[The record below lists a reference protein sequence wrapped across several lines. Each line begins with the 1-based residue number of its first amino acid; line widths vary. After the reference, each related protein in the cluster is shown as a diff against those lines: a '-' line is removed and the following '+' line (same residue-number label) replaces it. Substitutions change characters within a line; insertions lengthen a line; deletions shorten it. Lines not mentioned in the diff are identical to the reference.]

1 MKFTKYINSQAFP
14 NYNQVEEKD
23 CGPTCLKIIAKH
35 YGKLLNIQTLR
46 NLSETT
52 REGSSLLNLSDAAEK
67 IGFRSLGV
75 KLDLGQLQEAPL
87 PCVLHWNNDHYVVL
101 YKCPLTP
108 KVGILRGLFKQNTN
122 YLISD
127 PAIGLIEYTQ
137 EEFLKFWIGNNAT
150 ETTEE
155 GITLL
160 LEPTPKF
167 YSPVAHKGGKVDV
180 EIDDEKSFFESPLWG
195 LGAYILP
202 YKSFIIQLSIG
213 LLAGSLLQ
221 LVFPFLTQ
229 SVVDVG
235 IQNQNIS
242 FVYMVLMAQ
251 LFLFFGRTALE
262 LIRSWILLHLSAR
275 INISLISDFFIK
287 LMNLPIS
294 FFDVRMTGDIMQR
307 INDHHRI
314 ERILTTSSLDVLFSL
329 INMVIMGGV
338 LAYYN
343 LKIFAV
349 FFAGSLLYFV
359 WVTLFLKRRAK
370 LDYKRFAEVSQEQ
383 SKVIE
388 LINGMQE
395 IKLHNA
401 EKQKRWGWEFIQ
413 ARLFKVSIKGMVL
426 EQTQTIGSN
435 FINELKNIIIIFLS
449 AKLVIDGQIT
459 LGMMLAISSIV
470 GNLNGPIVQLI
481 NFIREAQDAKISL
494 ARLSEIHE
502 KEDEVQNDDEKTND
516 IPENADLVLKD
527 VSFRYIGSD
536 INVLDNLN
544 LTIPSNKITAIV
556 GTSGSG
562 KTTLMKLLLKFYE
575 PNSGEISLSP
585 ALSKGEGVEPQSD
598 ANEFSDDTIQN
609 NIHNNLSSVTSPSPL
624 GKVGL
629 GLISQ
634 KPWRNHIGS
643 VMQEGY
649 IFSDTIAN
657 NIAIGVDIIDK
668 KRLLYAADVA
678 NIKDFIEDYP
688 LGFNT
693 KIGMEGVGMSTGQ
706 KQRLLIARAVYKN
719 PEMLFF
725 DEATSALD
733 ANNEKE
739 IMRKLDIFFKNKT
752 VVVIAHRLST
762 VMNADQIVV
771 LEKGKI
777 IEIGNHESLVAK
789 KGSYFE
795 LVRNQLQ
802 LGS

>member
-1 MKFTKYINSQAFP
+1 MKHHCHAF
-14 NYNQVEEKD
+14 
-23 CGPTCLKIIAKH
+23 CIGIKIIMWYCTKWEA
-35 YGKLLNIQTLR
+35 GSGELGVCLLEFLAFLPTQNIQLPA
-46 NLSETT
+46 S
-52 REGSSLLNLSDAAEK
+52 
-67 IGFRSLGV
+67 II
-75 KLDLGQLQEAPL
+75 QLPASIIHHPAS
-87 PCVLHWNNDHYVVL
+87 YS
-101 YKCPLTP
+101 
-108 KVGILRGLFKQNTN
+108 
-122 YLISD
+122 ISD
-127 PAIGLIEYTQ
+127 PAFGLLEYNE
-137 EEFLKFWIGNNAT
+137 EEFIKHWIGNNADA
-150 ETTEE
+150 TTEE
-155 GITLL
+155 GIALL
-160 LEPTPKF
+160 IEPTPRF
-167 YSPVAHKGGKVDV
+167 YSPLTPKGG
-180 EIDDEKSFFESPLWG
+180 IDAEDDKQLFSSPLWG
-195 LGAYILP
+195 LGAYLFP
-202 YKSFIIQLSIG
+202 YKSFIIQLIIG

-221 LVFPFLTQ
+221 LIFPFLTQ

-235 IQNQNIS
+235 IQNQNIH
-242 FVYMVLMAQ
+242 FIYLILFAQ
-251 LFLFFGRTALE
+251 LFLFFGKTALE
-262 LIRSWILLHLSAR
+262 LIRSWILLHLSTR

-314 ERILTTSSLDVLFSL
+314 ERILTTSSLSVLFSVF
-329 INMVIMGGV
+329 NMFIMGGV

-349 FFAGSLLYFV
+349 FFIGSTLYFI
-359 WVTLFLKRRAK
+359 WVTLFLKRRAA
-370 LDYKRFAEVSQEQ
+370 LDYKRFSEVSQEQ

-413 ARLFKVSIKGMVL
+413 ARLFKVSMKGLVL

-459 LGMMLAISSIV
+459 LGMMMAISSIV
-470 GNLNGPIVQLI
+470 GSLNGPIAQLI
-481 NFIREAQDAKISL
+481 NFIREAQDAKISM

-502 KEDEVQNDDEKTND
+502 KEDEIQQATNQTHD
-516 IPENADLVLKD
+516 IPDNCDIVLKD

-536 INVLDNLN
+536 AMVLENLN
-544 LTIPSNKITAIV
+544 LTIPAHKVTAIV

-575 PNSGEISLSP
+575 PNSGGISLVS
-585 ALSKGEGVEPQSD
+585 
-598 ANEFSDDTIQN
+598 N
-609 NIHNNLSSVTSPSPL
+609 PSTAL
-624 GKVGL
+624 GKTNSGGIDL
-629 GLISQ
+629 INISQ
-634 KPWRNHIGS
+634 KAWRSHLGT

-649 IFSDTIAN
+649 IFNDTIAN

-668 KRLLYAADVA
+668 ERLVYAADVA
-678 NIKDFIEDYP
+678 NINTFIQEYP
-688 LGFNT
+688 LGYNT

-725 DEATSALD
+725 DEATSSLD

-739 IMRKLDIFFKNKT
+739 IMQKLDVFFKNKT

-777 IEIGNHESLVAK
+777 VEIGSHKELVDL
-789 KGSYFE
+789 KGSYYE

-802 LGS
+802 LGT

>member
-1 MKFTKYINSQAFP
+1 MKRSKFPSYIQADF
-14 NYNQVEEKD
+14 KD

-35 YGKLLNIQTLR
+35 YGKTLNIQTLR
-46 NLSETT
+46 KLSETT
-52 REGSSLLNLSDAAEK
+52 REGTNLLTLSDASEN
-67 IGFRSLGV
+67 IGFRSLGI
-75 KLDLGQLQEAPL
+75 KLNFTKLKEAPL
-87 PCVLHWNNDHYVVL
+87 PLILHWNREHFVVL
-101 YKCPLTP
+101 YKI
-108 KVGILRGLFKQNTN
+108 KKDI
-122 YLISD
+122 YYISD
-127 PAIGLIEYTQ
+127 PAHGLIEYSKD
-137 EEFLKFWIGNNAT
+137 EFLKFWIGNNAD

-155 GITLL
+155 GIALL
-160 LEPTPKF
+160 LEPTVKF
-167 YSPVAHKGGKVDV
+167 HQSEFDKEDKKAFGFALLFKYL
-180 EIDDEKSFFESPLWG
+180 I
-195 LGAYILP
+195 P
-202 YKSFIIQLSIG
+202 YKSFIIQLAIG
-213 LLAGSLLQ
+213 LFAGSLLQ
-221 LVFPFLTQ
+221 LIFPFLTQ
-229 SVVDVG
+229 SIVDVG
-235 IQNQNIS
+235 IQNQNIH
-242 FVYMVLMAQ
+242 FIYLVLFAQ

-262 LIRSWILLHLSAR
+262 LIRSWILLNLSTR

-314 ERILTTSSLDVLFSL
+314 ERILTTSSLSVLFSA

-349 FFAGSLLYFV
+349 FFIGSVFYFF
-359 WVTLFLKRRAK
+359 WITLFLKRRK
-370 LDYKRFAEVSQEQ
+370 ELDYKRFSEVSQEQ

-401 EKQKRWGWEFIQ
+401 EKQKRWGWEYIQ
-413 ARLFKVSIKGMVL
+413 ARLFKVSMKGLVL

-459 LGMMLAISSIV
+459 LGMMMAISSIV
-470 GNLNGPIVQLI
+470 GSLNAPVLQLI
-481 NFIREAQDAKISL
+481 GFIREAQDAKISL

-502 KEDEVQNDDEKTND
+502 KEDETQQEETQTHD
-516 IPENADLVLKD
+516 IPKNSDIIIKDL
-527 VSFRYIGSD
+527 SFRYIGSD
-536 INVLDNLN
+536 TMVLDELN
-544 LTIPSNKITAIV
+544 LTIPANKVTAIV

-575 PNSGEISLSP
+575 PIKGEISVGKTPL
-585 ALSKGEGVEPQSD
+585 K
-598 ANEFSDDTIQN
+598 TI
-609 NIHNNLSSVTSPSPL
+609 V
-624 GKVGL
+624 
-629 GLISQ
+629 Q
-634 KPWRNHIGS
+634 KTWRNHLGC

-649 IFSDTIAN
+649 IFNDTIAN

-668 KRLLYAADVA
+668 ERLVYASDVA
-678 NIKDFIEDYP
+678 NIKDFIQDYP
-688 LGFNT
+688 LGYNT

-719 PEMLFF
+719 PEMLLF

-739 IMRKLDIFFKNKT
+739 IMEKLDIFFKNKT
-752 VVVIAHRLST
+752 VVIIAHRLST

-777 IEIGNHESLVAK
+777 VEIGNHKELVDL
-789 KGSYFE
+789 KGSYFK
-795 LVRNQLQ
+795 LVKNQLQ